1 MKEPFEQMQV
11 ALMDFVDAVNDSHA
25 GGIDFGTEH
34 RLYPAEIHTVVAI
47 GDNEGIGVTQLAKQ
61 LDVSKP
67 TISERTR
74 RLAAKGFIR
83 KEKESTNAKSVLL
96 WLTADGRTA
105 YARHAAHHQ
114 YMYDVFCNHFGNKT
128 PLKIE
133 LFTKAFTQAVQFVQK
148 CNEQKL

>member
-96 WLTADGRTA
+96 WLTADGRKIG
-105 YARHAAHHQ
+105 RAH
-114 YMYDVFCNHFGNKT
+114 V
-128 PLKIE
+128 
-133 LFTKAFTQAVQFVQK
+133 
-148 CNEQKL
+148 